1 MSIIDRLENL
11 TDEQKIYLLQIVEDI
26 RKIDDFAKNYPFKDD
41 SFEESD
47 SFYNIDVSFCM
58 YSYSEDE
65 LLDLLASDGKLIKR
79 PLLVDEKKVLIGFK
93 EDEYKQN
100 LL

>member
-47 SFYNIDVSFCM
+47 SFYNIDSSFCM
-58 YSYSEDE
+58 HSYTNKELIEVWFNPDMLRRVPNIEFALAVVEED
-65 LLDLLASDGKLIKR
+65 I
-79 PLLVDEKKVLIGFK
+79 
-93 EDEYKQN
+93 
-100 LL
+100 